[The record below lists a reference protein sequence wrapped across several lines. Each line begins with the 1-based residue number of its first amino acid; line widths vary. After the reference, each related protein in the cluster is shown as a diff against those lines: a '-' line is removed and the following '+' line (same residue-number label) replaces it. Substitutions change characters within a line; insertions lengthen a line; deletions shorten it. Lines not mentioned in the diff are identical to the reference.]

1 MEEGMNN
8 WGCGGVLMWVLV
20 IFALMGGG
28 GFGGFGNRA
37 GLTQAEMQQGFNH
50 QDTQGQLRGISYG
63 LADSAYSLNNAIL
76 QGQNNLEK
84 TVMQGNNGLGMAIMG
99 GNNGL
104 EKNIM
109 QTGYGISQQLN
120 NNRFEQQNC
129 CCEQKQLILQNM
141 ANNDKNTCELKTAI
155 HAEGEATRAMIANNQ
170 IQDLREKIADKDRE
184 LQTANFNL
192 SQVAQSAA
200 IVGKIS
206 PRPVPAYMTASPYQ
220 SLYGCG
226 GVMV

>member
-1 MEEGMNN
+1 MITAREYLDKPSDSEKACELHNIICEYLDSLTLDTADPKAKRMLLKLHELDCGPHFDVDIAIKAVASMENVDGTTGPH
-8 WGCGGVLMWVLV
+8 WT
-20 IFALMGGG
+20 FA
-28 GFGGFGNRA
+28 
-37 GLTQAEMQQGFNH
+37 
-50 QDTQGQLRGISYG
+50 
-63 LADSAYSLNNAIL
+63 
-76 QGQNNLEK
+76 
-84 TVMQGNNGLGMAIMG
+84 
-99 GNNGL
+99 
-104 EKNIM
+104 
-109 QTGYGISQQLN
+109 
-120 NNRFEQQNC
+120 FEQQNC